1 MLRVRIPSVARMGF
15 NLARARTTAKNDIVA
30 IIKAQFIS
38 DDNGRKIF
46 EDYGLVVVCTNPLT

>member
-1 MLRVRIPSVARMGF
+1 MARMGF